1 LVDYSIIYSAGVES
15 VVFKPKIQEKQV
27 KAVEFSNILHISDS
41 RENIFSCLYLTCE
54 KGFEINI
61 FLHVIIFKRNSKP
74 FFTVL
79 INFNNSAIF
88 NSDIFASE
96 SSLSMYTLPNN
107 IFL

>member
-15 VVFKPKIQEKQV
+15 VVFEPKIQEKQV
-27 KAVEFSNILHISDS
+27 KVVEFSNVLHISDS
-41 RENIFSCLYLTCE
+41 RENIFSCLYLTYN

-61 FLHVIIFKRNSKP
+61 FLHIIIFKRNSKT
-74 FFTVL
+74 FFTAL
-79 INFNNSAIF
+79 INFTNSAIF

-96 SSLSMYTLPNN
+96 FSLSIYTLPNN